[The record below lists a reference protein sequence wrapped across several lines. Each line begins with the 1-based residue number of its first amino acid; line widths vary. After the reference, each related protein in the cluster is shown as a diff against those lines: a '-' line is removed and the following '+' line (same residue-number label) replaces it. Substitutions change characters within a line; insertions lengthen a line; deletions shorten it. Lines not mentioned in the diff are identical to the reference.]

1 LYKNFPDFQ
10 QNNTRLAAFG
20 PTTHKA
26 LLDRGLILDI
36 PAPNPKSPSMTMAL
50 DEYIKQSNK

>member
-26 LLDRGLILDI
+26 LLDRELILDI
-36 PAPNPKSPSMTMAL
+36 PAPSPKAPSMTMAL
-50 DEYIKQSNK
+50 DEYIKLANK

>member
-1 LYKNFPDFQ
+1 
-10 QNNTRLAAFG
+10 LAAFG